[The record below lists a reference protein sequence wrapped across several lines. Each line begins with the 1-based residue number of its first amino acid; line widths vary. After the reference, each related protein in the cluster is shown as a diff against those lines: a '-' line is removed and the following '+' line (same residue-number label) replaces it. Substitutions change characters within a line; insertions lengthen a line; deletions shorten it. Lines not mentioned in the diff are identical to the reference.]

1 MGTLDQQL
9 GKMGGGDPATY
20 VNMFFLV
27 LPFVSLVGV
36 PISGWVLDKLGTVV
50 SLFITRYVMYAL
62 GGWSPDGQSPALY
75 SHYYKR
81 I

>member
-50 SLFITRYVMYAL
+50 SLFITRYVTAL
-62 GGWSPDGQSPALY
+62 DFFVEILNTRPILAV
-75 SHYYKR
+75 
-81 I
+81 